1 MKNILVTGGRGF
13 IGQFLCSKLIDINF
27 CKKIICFDSASN
39 FSKNQNLI
47 DKNKINRIK
56 YVRGE
61 IEDPLLVENTIR
73 KYKPELI
80 FHLAG
85 VSVART
91 ENLTYFY
98 AKRGPIDGTQN
109 LIIALKNLNHK
120 KFNFKKFIYFSSS
133 MVYGDFKR
141 SIAKESDSTNPRGIY
156 GITKKIGEEITK
168 NLCNE
173 YKINFSII
181 RPSAV
186 YGPNDPNKR
195 VSQIF
200 IERALKKKEIFVF
213 SKNEKLDFTYV
224 EDLVSG
230 AVLVAKNKKAN
241 GEIFNIT
248 FGKSRSLKEFLNIL
262 VKRFP
267 NLRYSFKKKI
277 KPISKRGTLSILKAR
292 KLLNYKP
299 KYDLEKGI
307 NKIINLLTKS

>member
-13 IGQFLCSKLIDINF
+13 IGQFLCSRLIEDKMCQKVICFDTTSSFIKNQKLID
-27 CKKIICFDSASN
+27 KKKS
-39 FSKNQNLI
+39 
-47 DKNKINRIK
+47 NKIK
-56 YVRGE
+56 YIRGD
-61 IEDPLLVENTIR
+61 IEDPVLVESTIR
-73 KYKPELI
+73 KYKPQII

-120 KFNFKKFIYFSSS
+120 NFNFKKFIYFSSS
-133 MVYGDFKR
+133 MVYGDFTK
-141 SIAKESDSTNPRGIY
+141 SIAKESDQTSPKGIY

-168 NLCNE
+168 SLCNE
-173 YKINFSII
+173 FNLDYSII

-200 IERALKKKEIFVF
+200 IEKALNNKELEIF
-213 SKNEKLDFTYV
+213 SENEKLDFTYV

-230 AVLVAKNKKAN
+230 AILVAKSIKAN
-241 GEIFNIT
+241 KQIFNIT
-248 FGKSRSLKEFLNIL
+248 YGKSRSLKEFLRIL
-262 VKRFP
+262 IKKFP
-267 NLRYSFKKKI
+267 NLKYTFKKKV
-277 KPISKRGTLSILKAR
+277 KPISKRGTLSINKAK

-299 KYDLEKGI
+299 RYDLEKGI
-307 NKIINLLTKS
+307 NKIIDIVTKS